1 MEGPKS
7 AYMRVRRGRELEK
20 GNSQR
25 REKRDVKAVGGTREW
40 MGTRERRSR
49 AQTIARHAGP
59 TTPSQSIR
67 PLLITGTLL
76 RSIPVLLE
84 DESSVRGLPDQQ
96 SHARLFFPMAHAA
109 AALYVRCTAQELP
122 GPILQ
127 VRPSHHIMSPP
138 SSANNRL
145 VSAQLRRGLAHIYGA
160 VPRRDDGASDPQ
172 PFCICLSSSVTR
184 PLPTALCAATAST
197 CSPSRPRRWPSAVH
211 VKRAPGVAGP
221 SDGALEHGIW
231 AAGREQTWVEEAH
244 RPVNGDGWRRA
255 QQGSPR
261 DNISVEEQR
270 PRALVSVVFVVVA
283 VAPTEPEKWPYV

>member
-25 REKRDVKAVGGTREW
+25 REKRDGKAVGGTREW

-127 VRPSHHIMSPP
+127 
-138 SSANNRL
+138 
-145 VSAQLRRGLAHIYGA
+145 LRRGLAHIYGA

-197 CSPSRPRRWPSAVH
+197 CSPSRPRRWPCASAST
-211 VKRAPGVAGP
+211 RFPLCTPGVLR
-221 SDGALEHGIW
+221 DG
-231 AAGREQTWVEEAH
+231 
-244 RPVNGDGWRRA
+244 
-255 QQGSPR
+255 S
-261 DNISVEEQR
+261 
-270 PRALVSVVFVVVA
+270 
-283 VAPTEPEKWPYV
+283 